1 MLQKIVRK
9 LFDEGDTGQTRT
21 TSLPAIDQIQENDD
35 VSCFMCDD
43 VDEAT
48 RKQALR
54 TLFHKPKF
62 NRRDGLDDYDD
73 DYRQLAMGS
82 TRFENDP
89 HS

>member
-1 MLQKIVRK
+1 MLQKILRK
-9 LFDEGDTGQTRT
+9 LLDESDTGQTRA
-21 TSLPAIDQIQENDD
+21 SLPAIDQIQENDD

-54 TLFHKPKF
+54 ALFHKPKF

-82 TRFENDP
+82 TRFENDS

>member
-1 MLQKIVRK
+1 MLQKIMRK
-9 LFDEGDTGQTRT
+9 FLPENDTAQSR
-21 TSLPAIDQIQENDD
+21 TSLPAIDQIQDNDD

-54 TLFHKPKF
+54 ALFHKPKF

-73 DYRQLAMGS
+73 DYRQLALGS
-82 TRFENDP
+82 TRFESDSN
-89 HS
+89 S